1 MVRLMQFSIT
11 TKDITESTNDDA
23 WELARQGAP
32 TGTVVA
38 ARKQRAGR
46 GQWGRVWMSP
56 EGGLYFSLIMR
67 PNTPERQWP
76 AYSRLFAEAVASV
89 LREEC
94 GVSDKEIRVK
104 SPNDVICDQGKL
116 CGISLESR
124 SGVIV
129 VGVGVNVF
137 HSDRPILTDGRNEPA
152 YVCDVAEDYIAP
164 SYRAIDELLQ
174 RILNAFAVVVEAP
187 LK

>member
-1 MVRLMQFSIT
+1 M
-11 TKDITESTNDDA
+11 
-23 WELARQGAP
+23 
-32 TGTVVA
+32 
-38 ARKQRAGR
+38 
-46 GQWGRVWMSP
+46 
-56 EGGLYFSLIMR
+56 
-67 PNTPERQWP
+67 
-76 AYSRLFAEAVASV
+76 
-89 LREEC
+89 
-94 GVSDKEIRVK
+94 
-104 SPNDVICDQGKL
+104 
-116 CGISLESR
+116 
-124 SGVIV
+124 IV